1 MTPRTLPITL
11 VGGFLGAGKTT
22 LLQSMLRQLSGRRVA
37 VLVND
42 FGDLEVDADLVESV
56 SEGVMRLKGGCMCCA
71 IRESVVAEVLK
82 LAEQSPAFEHVV
94 IEASGASD
102 TAALRDTFRT
112 LERHQTVRLDGLI
125 TVVDVEL
132 FEPRHPD
139 VGLLQRCQVM
149 AADVVVLNKVDRV
162 DAARMQ
168 AVRGE
173 ILELAP
179 NARVWQTEYSK
190 VPQEVLMGG
199 PLAEGAHVAPLAAS
213 AEGLLSTEVLV
224 LGRPVPGRALVAW
237 LAGLPRDVFRAK
249 GFVRLEERP
258 EDKVLLQVVSGRV
271 HVQTHG
277 LWGDAEQPSQLV
289 LIAAKGRV
297 DFDALQTQL
306 GEL

>member
-1 MTPRTLPITL
+1 MTPQTLPITV

-22 LLQSMLRQLSGRRVA
+22 LLQAMLRELSGRRVA

-42 FGDLEVDADLVESV
+42 FGDLQVDADLVESM
-56 SEGVMRLKGGCMCCA
+56 SEDVMRLKGGCMCCA
-71 IRESVVAEVLK
+71 IRDSVVAEVLK

-125 TVVDVEL
+125 TVVDAEQ
-132 FEPRHPD
+132 FEPLHPD

-162 DAARMQ
+162 DAERVQ
-168 AVRGE
+168 AVHDE
-173 ILELAP
+173 ILKLAP
-179 NARVWQTEYSK
+179 NARVWKTEYSK
-190 VPQEVLMGG
+190 VPQAVLMGG
-199 PLAEGAHVAPLAAS
+199 PLAPGADVAPLQAS
-213 AEGLLSTEVLV
+213 ATGLLSTQVL
-224 LGRPVPGRALVAW
+224 LLENPVPGRDLVAW

-249 GFVRLEERP
+249 GFVRLQERP

-277 LWGDAEQPSQLV
+277 TWADAEQAAELV
-289 LIAAKGRV
+289 LIAANGRV
-297 DFDALQTQL
+297 DFDALQSQL
-306 GEL
+306 SEL